1 MLVSRPLAENK
12 QMSAATTP
20 VAGRCKGTG
29 FPASEHELAV
39 VQKTPRA
46 ATFRS
51 TSAFGRE
58 TPAVVGSTTMMSLA
72 VAEGATLVREMIS
85 SEALGAA
92 TSRETLLEVVPSGL
106 RTWTERFP
114 GTDKSAAVMGRG
126 HYLSELHG
134 CVSSVPSTRNTK
146 TRPMRV

>member
-39 VQKTPRA
+39 VEKTPRA

-72 VAEGATLVREMIS
+72 VAEGAALVRGMIS

-92 TSRETLLEVVPSGL
+92 KRRGTLVEAGASGL
-106 RTWTERFP
+106 RTRTERMAR
-114 GTDKSAAVMGRG
+114 TDTS
-126 HYLSELHG
+126 
-134 CVSSVPSTRNTK
+134 P
-146 TRPMRV
+146 

>member
-39 VQKTPRA
+39 VEKTPRA

-58 TPAVVGSTTMMSLA
+58 TPAVVGSTTMMSWA
-72 VAEGATLVREMIS
+72 VAEGAALVREKIS
-85 SEALGAA
+85 SEVLGAI
-92 TSRETLLEVVPSGL
+92 TVRETLLEVVPLGL
-106 RTWTERFP
+106 LTWMERLP
-114 GTDKSAAVMGRG
+114 GTDTSAAETGVV
-126 HYLSELHG
+126 HFVTEVHVVACPDTAISKAEHG
-134 CVSSVPSTRNTK
+134 P
-146 TRPMRV
+146 

>member
-39 VQKTPRA
+39 VEKTPRA

-58 TPAVVGSTTMMSLA
+58 TPAGVGSTTMMSFA
-72 VAEGATLVREMIS
+72 VAEGAALVREVIS
-85 SEALGAA
+85 SEGLGAA
-92 TSRETLLEVVPSGL
+92 KSRGTVLEGGPYWL
-106 RTWTERFP
+106 RNWEESLC
-114 GTDKSAAVMGRG
+114 G
-126 HYLSELHG
+126 
-134 CVSSVPSTRNTK
+134 
-146 TRPMRV
+146 